1 MQQGLSVS
9 ILLFMIYLTTL
20 LTALTIQFAAVV
32 QLTNSVSECPLNEAL
47 VTSFEGFFPLWR
59 CDPTRVMAS
68 SLLRFL
74 DHTQRR
80 TTVGRTPLYE

>member
-32 QLTNSVSECPLNEAL
+32 QLTNSVSECMLNEAL
-47 VTSFEGFFPLWR
+47 VTLFEGFFFPVAL
-59 CDPTRVMAS
+59 
-68 SLLRFL
+68 
-74 DHTQRR
+74 
-80 TTVGRTPLYE
+80 